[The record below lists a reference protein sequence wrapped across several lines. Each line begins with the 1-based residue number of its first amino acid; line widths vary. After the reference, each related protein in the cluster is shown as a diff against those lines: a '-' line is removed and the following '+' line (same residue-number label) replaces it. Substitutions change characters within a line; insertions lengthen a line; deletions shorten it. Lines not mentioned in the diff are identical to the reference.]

1 MARNVELSE
10 FLRRCRARVSP
21 ESVGLPERGAYRRV
35 PGLRREEVAQLAGV
49 STDYYTRLEQG
60 RPISPSP
67 GVLEAIAAALRLDEA
82 ERAHLSDLMRAH
94 TGGGKPSGVPMVQR
108 VRPGLHRF
116 LESFTDQAGFILG
129 RRGDILASNHLC
141 RALLADFDA
150 MPYRE
155 RNLTRWIILD
165 PAARDLYL
173 DWERIAAEMT
183 AILRLDAGRHPD
195 DTRTAELVGEL
206 AMKSE
211 HFRRWWADHKVLTR
225 TFGRKRFRHPIVG
238 PLTIDY
244 QALAIPGEEDQTLFL
259 YLPADDQADQDAW
272 RLLASWAADPATGRQ
287 KASGSAARSATDTAD
302 AATDTAH
309 TDRSTS

>member
-1 MARNVELSE
+1 MARNEDLSE
-10 FLRRCRARVSP
+10 FLRRCRARISP
-21 ESVGLPERGAYRRV
+21 ESAGLAARGAYRRV

-60 RPISPSP
+60 RQISPSP
-67 GVLEAIAAALRLDEA
+67 GVLEAIAAALRLDDA
-82 ERAHLSDLMRAH
+82 ERAHLTDLVRSH
-94 TGGGKPSGVPMVQR
+94 TGRARRSAPVVQR
-108 VRPGLHRF
+108 VRPHLHRF

-129 RRGDILASNHLC
+129 RRGDILATNRLC

-150 MPYRE
+150 MPYRD

-165 PAARDLYL
+165 PAARDLYV
-173 DWERIAAEMT
+173 DWEQIAAEMT

-225 TFGRKRFRHPIVG
+225 TFGHKRFRHPLVG

-244 QALAIPGEEDQTLFL
+244 QAFAMPGEDDQTLFL
-259 YLPADDQADQDAW
+259 YLPAEDQASQDAW
-272 RLLASWAADPATGRQ
+272 KLLASWAADPATIRQ
-287 KASGSAARSATDTAD
+287 TAPDRAARPGAQED
-302 AATDTAH
+302 
-309 TDRSTS
+309 DRKI